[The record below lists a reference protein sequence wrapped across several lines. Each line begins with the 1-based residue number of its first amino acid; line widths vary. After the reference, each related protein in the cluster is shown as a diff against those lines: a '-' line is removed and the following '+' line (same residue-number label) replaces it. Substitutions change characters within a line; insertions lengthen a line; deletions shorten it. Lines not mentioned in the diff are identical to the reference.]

1 MKSLRTRGSQRLHR
15 VRRQSTDIISSAT
28 IPQHMSLEESWA
40 TAEISNRQAPTNKG
54 TATVIPWWTVLRWW
68 IIQTGQKVPTGHF
81 ISNGS
86 CNCQRS
92 FWANLV
98 TSSASGYPKS
108 ILHINSFLHMQEFR
122 VVLLGYERRKNLSSG
137 VRGVL
142 VLQQFVA
149 VEIQRVKQKQSQY
162 WTVHFTISVYRH

>member
-15 VRRQSTDIISSAT
+15 VRRHSMDIISSAT

-40 TAEISNRQAPTNKG
+40 NAEISNCQVPTNKR
-54 TATVIPWWTVLRWW
+54 TATVIPWWTVLRWC

-86 CNCQRS
+86 YNCQRS
-92 FWANLV
+92 FWADLV
-98 TSSASGYPKS
+98 TRQASGYHKS
-108 ILHINSFLHMQEFR
+108 VLHINSFLHIQEFR
-122 VVLLGYERRKNLSSG
+122 VVLLGYERRKNLSLG

-142 VLQQFVA
+142 VLQ
-149 VEIQRVKQKQSQY
+149 
-162 WTVHFTISVYRH
+162 